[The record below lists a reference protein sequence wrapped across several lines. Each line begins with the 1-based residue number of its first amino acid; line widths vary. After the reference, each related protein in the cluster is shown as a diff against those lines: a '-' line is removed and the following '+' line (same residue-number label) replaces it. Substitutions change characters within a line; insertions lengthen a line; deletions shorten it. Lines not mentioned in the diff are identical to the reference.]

1 MNFNA
6 SVLLFGDVELSKEN
20 EKLKVSSQ
28 ETTDGLPQTA
38 SEGNSAAG
46 GNVGLMEELQVVRS
60 ERDRAVRE
68 EKSLRQSVTLLKQQK
83 EVWT

>member
-1 MNFNA
+1 MP
-6 SVLLFGDVELSKEN
+6 
-20 EKLKVSSQ
+20 SQ
-28 ETTDGLPQTA
+28 EATDGQPQTA
-38 SEGNSAAG
+38 SEDSSAAG

-83 EVWT
+83 EVGFIQVCFSIYSGIDQSM